1 MAPSRVA
8 ELHAIA
14 LTGEEARLKLPKTV
28 RPRRPLTHRV
38 GSNTRFAP
46 SRGGFYVTPQSR
58 VESADDRSQG
68 SSFSNKCHSV
78 PSCALCKPARRRR
91 ARPPRLRRPA
101 GRRSLLSDKPLT
113 RLCKAQTVS
122 AAQG

>member
-14 LTGEEARLKLPKTV
+14 LTGEEARLKLPKTL

-78 PSCALCKPARRRR
+78 PSYVVCMQASKR
-91 ARPPRLRRPA
+91 APSAEVRELPRRPA
-101 GRRSLLSDKPLT
+101 SPSGAPALDERRGGGEH
-113 RLCKAQTVS
+113 R
-122 AAQG
+122 GH